1 MNKFIL
7 QIYDKK
13 TKKKVNFVFCKK
25 IVKDIIMDE
34 DIKNCIDTLNRGG
47 LILYPTDTIWGIG
60 CDATNA
66 DAVKRVY
73 DLKRREDSKAML
85 VLLGNVNCLD
95 RYVRDVP
102 EIAYELIDVAVSPLT
117 IIYDNGYNLA
127 PNLLG
132 EQNSVGIRVTNEKFT
147 QMLCKRFRRPIV
159 STSANISGKPS
170 AATFKDI
177 SHEII
182 VGVDYVVN
190 YRKDDNEKRKASSII
205 KLGADGSIKILRK

>member
-1 MNKFIL
+1 
-7 QIYDKK
+7 
-13 TKKKVNFVFCKK
+13 
-25 IVKDIIMDE
+25 MDE

-182 VGVDYVVN
+182 EGVDYVVN